1 MYNLYNSGEYKTIQ
15 KIMKRKGVCPMNK
28 MAIAAIGLGA
38 AYLMRN
44 KEARDKLMKQF
55 GSLTGAMG
63 MMKNS

>member
-1 MYNLYNSGEYKTIQ
+1 
-15 KIMKRKGVCPMNK
+15 MNK

-63 MMKNS
+63 MMKSS